1 VLRHHILP
9 AIIDTQLAYLG
20 AKVGR
25 IVIAYS
31 ALAFLGLGADSS
43 RPDWGAMLFEYRLMM
58 FDQPSLM
65 VWPGLAIVLLCVA
78 LREAIGWDKDGTA
91 RVSSP

>member
-1 VLRHHILP
+1 
-9 AIIDTQLAYLG
+9 
-20 AKVGR
+20 
-25 IVIAYS
+25 
-31 ALAFLGLGADSS
+31 
-43 RPDWGAMLFEYRLMM
+43 MLFEYRLMM